1 MVNYIKKMFRKK
13 QPGIAI
19 ELGPERINIA
29 EIRKVGDK
37 LKLVTFATAEVPE
50 DVFLEGQIVDA
61 PTMSE
66 LIESMMADNK
76 IKTRRVA
83 TAIPG
88 REAVTRVIPVPAEL
102 NDQELQDYM
111 NQEAGLYLPFPRE
124 EADVDYQKLG
134 IIVDPNDDLEK
145 VQVALVATRKEVTD
159 IYIDVFTQ
167 AGLAIDVLEVSN
179 FALIR
184 TVKDIL
190 QQYGPQEATVIAD
203 VEFDS
208 TELAIVVDGIPQFN
222 RTIPIGTYQMQ
233 SSLNEAMNLPPTRDT
248 TELLGMTVPVLD
260 TMGATGN
267 DPNPGTNAL
276 LKVLAELGDELRRSI
291 DFYLNQFEDLEV
303 AQLLLAGPGAA
314 IGQIDDFFM
323 QRLSLPASKV
333 DPIETLALELEQ
345 EIPPEQRS
353 GLGIVLGL
361 GLREV

>member
-1 MVNYIKKMFRKK
+1 MVNYLKNLLKKKP
-13 QPGIAI
+13 PGIGV
-19 ELGPERINIA
+19 ELSAERINIA
-29 EIRKVGDK
+29 EIRKQGDK
-37 LKLVTFATAEVPE
+37 LKLINLATAEVPE

-66 LIESMMADNK
+66 LIESIILDNK
-76 IKTRRVA
+76 IKTKRVV

-88 REAVTRVIPVPAEL
+88 RETVTRVIPVPAEL

-134 IIVDPNDDLEK
+134 VIVDPNDDLEK

-159 IYIDVFTQ
+159 TYIEVFTQ
-167 AGLAIDVLEVSN
+167 AGLAIEVLEVSN

-203 VEFDS
+203 VGFDS

-222 RTIPIGTYQMQ
+222 RTIAIGTFQMQ

-248 TELLGMTVPVLD
+248 TELLGMAVPILD
-260 TMGATGN
+260 TMGVTGN
-267 DPNPGTNAL
+267 EPNPGTNAL

-303 AQLLLAGPGAA
+303 AQLLLTGSGAA

-345 EIPPEQRS
+345 DIPLEQRS
-353 GLGIVLGL
+353 GLGVVLGL